1 VAVSSFAEP
10 TVSSQLLYSGRV
22 IRVRLDEVRLPDG
35 STGRREVVEHP
46 GAVAVFART
55 ADDRILLVRQFRKPL
70 EREIWEI
77 PAGKL
82 EPGEDPA
89 ACAQRELAE
98 ETGYVAERWAHVAS
112 FYTSPGFA
120 NEIVHLYRAEGLT
133 RGVARPDAGEF
144 VEPVLLTWAE
154 AQEKV
159 RQGLICDAKTLYA
172 LALWEL
178 DRLREDGR

>member
-1 VAVSSFAEP
+1 MSSFAEP
-10 TVSSQLLYSGRV
+10 TVSSQLVYRGRI

-35 STGRREVVEHP
+35 SIGQREVVEHP
-46 GAVAVFART
+46 GAVAMFART

-98 ETGYVAERWAHVAS
+98 ETGYVAERWTLVAS

-120 NEIVHLYRAEGLT
+120 DEIVHLYRAEGLT
-133 RGVARPDAGEF
+133 RGAARPDDGEF
-144 VEPVLLTWAE
+144 VEPALLTWEE

-159 RQGLICDAKTLYA
+159 RAGLICDAKTLYA

-178 DRLREDGR
+178 DRLREGRS